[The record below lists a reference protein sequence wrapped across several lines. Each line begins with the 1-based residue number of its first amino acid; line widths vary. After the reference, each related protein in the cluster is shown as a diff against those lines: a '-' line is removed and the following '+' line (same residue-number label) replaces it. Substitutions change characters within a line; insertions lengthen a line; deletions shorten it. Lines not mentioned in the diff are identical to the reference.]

1 MNTLRIGLVSISDRA
16 SSGVYQDKGI
26 PALEEWLARALTTPF
41 ELQTR
46 LIPDEQAI
54 IEQTLCELVDEM
66 GCHLVL
72 TTGGTGPARRDV
84 TPDATLAIADRE
96 MPGFGE
102 QMRQVSLHFV
112 PTAILSRQVGVIRK
126 QAGRIP
132 RVFINDL
139 LARTDIVDLID
150 ARVKLKKQ
158 GKNFHACCPFH
169 NEKTPSFTVNGEK
182 QFYHCFG
189 CGAHGNAIDF
199 LMNYDKLEFVETV
212 EELAAMHNLEVPFE
226 AGSGPSQIERH
237 QRQTLYQLMD
247 GLNTFYQQ
255 SLQQPVAMSARQYLE
270 KRGLSHEVIARFA
283 IGFAPPGWDNVL
295 KRFGGNPENR
305 QSLIDAGMLVTN
317 DQGRSYDRFRERVM
331 FPIRDKRGRV
341 IGFGGRVLGNDT
353 PKYLNSPETDIFHK
367 GRQLY
372 GLYEAQQDNAEPNR
386 LLVVEGY
393 MDVVALAQ
401 YGINYA
407 VASLG
412 TSTTA
417 DHIQLLFRATNNVI
431 CCYDGDRAGRDA
443 AWRALETALPY
454 MTDGR
459 QLRFMFLPD
468 GEDPDTLVRK
478 EGKEAFE
485 ARMEQAMP
493 LSAFLFN
500 SLMPQV
506 DLSTPDGRARL
517 STLALPLISQV
528 PGETLRIYLRQE
540 LGNKLGILDDSQLE
554 RLMPKAAESGVSRP
568 VPQLKRTTMRIL
580 IGLLVQNPELATLVP
595 PLENLDENKLPGLG
609 LFRELVNTCL
619 SQPGLTTGQLLE
631 HYRGTN
637 NAATLE
643 KLSMWDDIAD
653 KNIAEQT
660 FTDSLNHMFDSLL
673 ELRQEELI
681 ARERTHGLSNEE
693 RLELWT
699 LNQELAK
706 K

>member
-1 MNTLRIGLVSISDRA
+1 M
-16 SSGVYQDKGI
+16 
-26 PALEEWLARALTTPF
+26 
-41 ELQTR
+41 
-46 LIPDEQAI
+46 
-54 IEQTLCELVDEM
+54 
-66 GCHLVL
+66 
-72 TTGGTGPARRDV
+72 
-84 TPDATLAIADRE
+84 
-96 MPGFGE
+96 
-102 QMRQVSLHFV
+102 
-112 PTAILSRQVGVIRK
+112 
-126 QAGRIP
+126 AGRIP

-158 GKNFHACCPFH
+158 GKNYHACCPFH

-189 CGAHGNAIDF
+189 CSAHGNAIDF

-212 EELAAMHNLEVPFE
+212 EELAAMHNLDVPYE

-237 QRQTLYQLMD
+237 QRQNLYQLLD
-247 GLNTFYQQ
+247 GLNAFYQQ
-255 SLQQPVAMSARQYLE
+255 SLTQPNAKDAREYLSR
-270 KRGLSHEVIARFA
+270 RGLSADVISRFA
-283 IGFAPPGWDNVL
+283 IGYAPPGWDNVL
-295 KRFGGNPENR
+295 KRFGGNDENR

-317 DQGRSYDRFRERVM
+317 DKGRSYDRFRERVM

-341 IGFGGRVLGNDT
+341 IGFGGRVLGDGQ

-372 GLYEAQQDNAEPNR
+372 GLYEAQLSSPEPAR

-401 YGINYA
+401 YDINYA

-417 DHIQLLFRATNNVI
+417 DHIQLLFRVTNNVI

-454 MTDGR
+454 MNDGR

-478 EGKEAFE
+478 EGKDAFE
-485 ARMEQAMP
+485 ARMEQAQP
-493 LSAFLFN
+493 LSTFLFN

-506 DLSTPDGRARL
+506 DLSTPDGRAQL
-517 STLALPLISQV
+517 STLALPLITQV

-540 LGNKLGILDDSQLE
+540 LGKKLGILDDSALE
-554 RLMPKAAESGVSRP
+554 RLMPKQAEATARAAP
-568 VPQLKRTTMRIL
+568 TLKRTTMRIL
-580 IGLLVQNPELATLVP
+580 IGLLLQNPELAPQVP
-595 PLENLDENKLPGLG
+595 PLDALDKNKLPGLG
-609 LFRELVNTCL
+609 LFAELVNTCL

-631 HYRGTN
+631 QYRGTKE
-637 NAATLE
+637 AATLE

-653 KNIAEQT
+653 KDIAEKT
-660 FTDSLNHMFDSLL
+660 FTDSLNHMFDSML
-673 ELRQEELI
+673 EQRQEELI
-681 ARERTHGLSNEE
+681 ARERTHGLSSEE
-693 RLELWT
+693 RRELWR

>member
-1 MNTLRIGLVSISDRA
+1 M
-16 SSGVYQDKGI
+16 
-26 PALEEWLARALTTPF
+26 
-41 ELQTR
+41 
-46 LIPDEQAI
+46 
-54 IEQTLCELVDEM
+54 
-66 GCHLVL
+66 
-72 TTGGTGPARRDV
+72 
-84 TPDATLAIADRE
+84 
-96 MPGFGE
+96 
-102 QMRQVSLHFV
+102 
-112 PTAILSRQVGVIRK
+112 
-126 QAGRIP
+126 AGRIP

-139 LARTDIVDLID
+139 LARTDIIDLID

-158 GKNFHACCPFH
+158 GKNWHACCPFH
-169 NEKTPSFTVNGEK
+169 NEKSPSFTVNGEK

-212 EELAAMHNLEVPFE
+212 EELAAMHNLEVPYE
-226 AGSGPSQIERH
+226 AGNGPSQIERH
-237 QRQTLYQLMD
+237 QRQSLYQLMD
-247 GLNTFYQQ
+247 GLSAFYQQ
-255 SLQQPVAMSARQYLE
+255 SLTQPAAEPARQYLE
-270 KRGLSHEVIARFA
+270 RRGLSSDVIARFA
-283 IGFAPPGWDNVL
+283 IGYAPPGWDNVL
-295 KRFGGNPENR
+295 KRFGANQENR

-341 IGFGGRVLGNDT
+341 MGFGGRVLGNDT

-372 GLYEAQQDNAEPNR
+372 GLYEAQQDNDEPQR

-417 DHIQLLFRATNNVI
+417 DHIQLLFRVTKNVI

-454 MTDGR
+454 MSDGR

-478 EGKEAFE
+478 EGKAAFE

-493 LSAFLFN
+493 LSTFLFN
-500 SLMPQV
+500 SLLPQA
-506 DLSTPDGRARL
+506 DLTTPDGTTQLAA
-517 STLALPLISQV
+517 LALPLISQV
-528 PGETLRIYLRQE
+528 PGETLRIQLRQL
-540 LGNKLGILDDSQLE
+540 LGNKIGIFDDAQLD
-554 RLMPKAAESGVSRP
+554 RLMPKQAENATARP
-568 VPQLKRTTMRIL
+568 APQLKRTTMRIL
-580 IGLLVQNPELATLVP
+580 IGLLVQSPELAPLVP
-595 PLENLDENKLPGLG
+595 PLEGLDKSSMAGLG
-609 LFRELVNTCL
+609 LFTELVNTCL

-631 HYRGTN
+631 QYRGTKE
-637 NAATLE
+637 AATLE
-643 KLSMWDDIAD
+643 KLAMWDDIAD
-653 KNIAEQT
+653 KDIAEKT
-660 FTDSLNHMFDSLL
+660 FNDALNHMFDSMLVQ
-673 ELRQEELI
+673 RQEELI
-681 ARERTHGLSNEE
+681 ARDRIHGLSSEE
-693 RLELWT
+693 RRELWQ